1 MTIHIDPVSRQRISY
16 QEGSGDLQYNVTG
29 GSAISTQV
37 IPKIGLSRSDQMNL
51 GRSNEL
57 FGTEAGLM
65 GVKEP
70 DIGITGENIQTTNRV
85 QIRRVVKL
93 GNN

>member
-1 MTIHIDPVSRQRISY
+1 MIYIDPVSRQRISY
-16 QEGSGDLQYNVTG
+16 QQGCGDLQYDVIG

-37 IPKIGLSRSDQMNL
+37 IPKIGLSRSDQINL

-57 FGTEAGLM
+57 FGTEAGLT
-65 GVKEP
+65 GAKEP
-70 DIGITGENIQTTNRV
+70 DTGITGENIQTTNRV

>member
-1 MTIHIDPVSRQRISY
+1 MIYIDPVTRQRISY
-16 QEGSGDLQYNVTG
+16 QQGCGDLQYDVIG
-29 GSAISTQV
+29 GSTISTQV

-57 FGTEAGLM
+57 YGTEAGLL

-70 DIGITGENIQTTNRV
+70 DTGITGENIQTTQRV
-85 QIRRVVKL
+85 KIRRIMEL
-93 GNN
+93 GKH

>member
-1 MTIHIDPVSRQRISY
+1 MIYIDPVSRQRISY
-16 QEGSGDLQYNVTG
+16 QQGCGDLQYDVIG

-37 IPKIGLSRSDQMNL
+37 IPKIGLSRSDQINL

-57 FGTEAGLM
+57 QGTEAGLM
-65 GVKEP
+65 GAKES
-70 DIGITGENIQTTNRV
+70 DKGITGENIQTTNRV

>member
-1 MTIHIDPVSRQRISY
+1 MIHIDPVTRQRISY
-16 QEGSGDLQYNVTG
+16 QECSGDLQYDLVG

-37 IPKIGLSRSDQMNL
+37 IPKIGLSRSDQINL

-57 FGTEAGLM
+57 FGTEAGLL
-65 GVKEP
+65 GQKEP
-70 DIGITGENIQTTNRV
+70 NTCITGQNTQTTQRV
-85 QIRRVVKL
+85 RIRRVVN